1 MAEAFEEHFGTP
13 ARQKEAAELGTWIF
27 LASELLIFGGLFV
40 AYGEYRYLFSDA
52 FREAGREVSGG
63 LGLAMTLVLTTSS
76 FLTASAVGAAREG
89 SLRVSALLFAGAILL
104 GLAFLVMHGY
114 EYWDSARKGELPGQ
128 WYRGDVASAGAGLF
142 FALFW
147 IMTGLHVLHVV
158 VGLALL
164 AWAAAGALRG
174 RYSREYH
181 TPLVTVSLYWEFV
194 DMIWLFLFAIFYLY
208 R

>member
-76 FLTASAVGAAREG
+76 FLTASGVGAARQG
-89 SLRVSALLFAGAILL
+89 SMRRTALLLGGAILL
-104 GLAFLVMHGY
+104 GAAFLAMHGY

-128 WYRGDVASAGAGLF
+128 WYRGQATSSGAGLF

-147 IMTGLHVLHVV
+147 IMTGLHVVHVL
-158 VGLALL
+158 VGAGLL
-164 AWAAAGALRG
+164 SWAASRALRG
-174 RYSREYH
+174 RWSAAYH
-181 TPLVTVSLYWEFV
+181 TPLVTVALYWEFV
-194 DMIWLFLFAIFYLY
+194 DMVWLFLVAAFYLY